1 MSLNVLLKEELNYW
15 VSVAQNS
22 NNRLTKRVAENNIQ
36 KRMKQL
42 HTVKVLKHK
51 NEKQKQL

>member
-42 HTVKVLKHK
+42 HTVKILKHK
-51 NEKQKQL
+51 NKKQKQL